1 MSVDPR
7 APVLIGCGQ
16 VRQRVDDPRQGVE
29 PLVLM
34 LEAARR
40 AEADSGARGLLEK
53 LDAIHVPRGL
63 WKYGNPAAWLR
74 EKLAAPRALTG
85 LAQISGNMVQHMIS
99 HAAREIA
106 AGRNDVVLIVGG
118 EAEHS
123 KRRARARGIDLGWT
137 PQEGPAPDVLFGSLA
152 RDSSDHEIERGLA
165 QPAAFFSL
173 FENALRAERGESLDA
188 HRERISELWAG
199 FSRVAAENPYA
210 WSRDPL
216 DARTIRTPAPDNRMT
231 AWPYPKRMCANL
243 VVDLAAAV
251 VMCAQEVAVRL
262 GVPRDRFVYLHA
274 ATDAMQAPLLS
285 HRLDFVSLPELRIA
299 GRQALEL
306 ADARIDEIE
315 HLDLYSCFP
324 AAVQLAVRELGIPSD
339 RRLTVSGGL
348 GFAGGPFNSYVLHST
363 ACMMERIR
371 AARGSRGLVTS
382 VGGWVSKHAFGVY
395 GGDPPA
401 RGFRFEDVGP
411 ALARLPVRSC
421 SDDYTGPA
429 RVETYALRHAEGEP
443 SQATLACLDERGVR
457 VWARSDDRALLDDM
471 TRREWIG
478 RPVDVLPGGGVEAR

>member
-7 APVLIGCGQ
+7 TPVLIGCGQ
-16 VRQRVDDPRQGVE
+16 VRQRVDDPRDGVE
-29 PLVLM
+29 PLALM

-40 AEADSGARGLLEK
+40 AERDSGARGLLEK

-63 WKYGNPAAWLR
+63 WKYENPAAWLR
-74 EKLAAPRALTG
+74 EKLSAPGARTG

-137 PQEGPAPDVLFGSLA
+137 PQHGPEPDIRFGSGV
-152 RDSSDHEIERGLA
+152 RDFSDHEIERGLA

-188 HRERISELWAG
+188 HRERISTLWAG
-199 FSRVAAENPYA
+199 FSRAASETPYA
-210 WSRDPL
+210 WSPEPI
-216 DARTIRTPAPDNRMT
+216 DAETIRTPSPDNRMT

-251 VMCAQEVAVRL
+251 VMCAHEVAVRL
-262 GVPRDRFVYLHA
+262 GVPRDRFVFLHA

-285 HRLDFVSLPELRIA
+285 HRLDFVSVPALRIA
-299 GRQALEL
+299 GRRALAL
-306 ADARIDEIE
+306 ADARIDDIE
-315 HLDLYSCFP
+315 HIDLYSCFP
-324 AAVQLAVRELGIPSD
+324 AAVQLAVKELAIPAD
-339 RRLTVSGGL
+339 RPLTVTGGL

-363 ACMMERIR
+363 ASMMERVR
-371 AARGSRGLVTS
+371 EARGSRGLVTS

-395 GGDPPA
+395 GSDPPPG
-401 RGFRFEDVGP
+401 GFRFEDVGP
-411 ALARLPVRSC
+411 ILATLPVRPS
-421 SDDYTGPA
+421 SDDYVGPA
-429 RVETYALRHAEGEP
+429 RIETYALRYAEGEP
-443 SQATLACLDERGVR
+443 SQATLSCLDERGVR
-457 VWARSDDRALLDDM
+457 VWAQSDDRALLDDM
-471 TRREWIG
+471 TLREWIG
-478 RPVDVLPGGGVEAR
+478 RPVEVLPGGGVEAR